1 MQIES
6 RANYRAPGSI
16 ALRVAE
22 KLAQRTP
29 LNGVLVRFWYEEGNR
44 ERIGIS
50 TLVSYVLKPLVDH
63 RNSRLYSM
71 WKQLNCI
78 EKEYEQLNQNEIG
91 EFASYCSSQIAIFL
105 SSLKRV
111 SIHQISGNG
120 KSKIRRILKAF

>member
-91 EFASYCSSQIAIFL
+91 EFCKLLLFANSYFLIIF
-105 SSLKRV
+105 KKEYRF
-111 SIHQISGNG
+111 I
-120 KSKIRRILKAF
+120 K